1 MSVSSFPSA
10 DSVVLSDEESKPGGG
25 NLVLV
30 IEDDRELAQEI
41 RLDLQAGGHTVQLA
55 ETLTEGLEA
64 ARSGDVAVLVIDRI
78 LQGEDGLSIIEAL
91 RGEGKS
97 TPVLVIS
104 GLTSVDERI
113 AGLKAGADDYLV
125 KPFDPRELTARV
137 EALLRRGGDT
147 GVVRL
152 RVGDLEMDLLDRT
165 VTREGKLV
173 ELLPREFKLLEY
185 FMRRPEQTV
194 TRAMLL
200 EDVWNFQSPSYTNI
214 VDVQVGNLRRK
225 LDATG
230 NRRLIVN
237 VRSVGFKLTADH

>member
-1 MSVSSFPSA
+1 MSVPSFPSGN
-10 DSVVLSDEESKPGGG
+10 SVVLSDEESKPGGG

-64 ARSGDVAVLVIDRI
+64 ACSGDVAVLVIDRI

-125 KPFDPRELTARV
+125 
-137 EALLRRGGDT
+137 
-147 GVVRL
+147 
-152 RVGDLEMDLLDRT
+152 
-165 VTREGKLV
+165 
-173 ELLPREFKLLEY
+173 
-185 FMRRPEQTV
+185 
-194 TRAMLL
+194 
-200 EDVWNFQSPSYTNI
+200 
-214 VDVQVGNLRRK
+214 
-225 LDATG
+225 
-230 NRRLIVN
+230 
-237 VRSVGFKLTADH
+237 